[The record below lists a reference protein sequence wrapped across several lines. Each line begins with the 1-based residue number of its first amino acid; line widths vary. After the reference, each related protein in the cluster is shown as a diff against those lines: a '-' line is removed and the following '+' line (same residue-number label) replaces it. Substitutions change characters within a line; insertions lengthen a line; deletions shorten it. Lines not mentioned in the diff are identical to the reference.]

1 MSEILLLETKQI
13 IRSLLISCPSKITVG
28 QLCKDYRDL
37 NGRTLPYAEL
47 GYKNAEDFVKSLNDV
62 VQLEWMPNLNEYG
75 LGAVADASTKHIE
88 KMVKRQKKNTKHR
101 HIIKK
106 KNVAPRFQGHCRNVA
121 PRFQG
126 HCRNVAPSSNA
137 NTVKPKPVAKNA
149 SRVSKSKTTKPKS
162 SKPKEYPKDSHLD
175 VNAKFSPNF
184 CDNIK
189 KTLRKELSNM
199 FPVKLKT
206 EIVELL
212 HHLGGS
218 IDLRNFSHA
227 FKEYFGRDL
236 PVENL
241 GFRTLTEC
249 LMYIPDIVLLEC
261 ISSYY
266 FVKLNPNICKPTV
279 ATNNRSVCEKSNSEL
294 SELAP
299 NTENFN
305 LKPNFNFRMNN
316 SKIGNT
322 DTQENC
328 NQKTNEN
335 AISTLKVFDILRL
348 KAANSSAFQ
357 NSDWKEINNLETFK
371 QYIGPSINKTK
382 LFDNIQNSVE
392 KVNKLYNFQKTL
404 PNEIKKE
411 FQQVLSSH
419 SGILASRFLSEY
431 FKFTGKCFRLSDYN
445 FYDIME
451 LVFAFP
457 EIFKVISLHNETSD
471 CLLYA
476 CDEYDPKNCHK
487 SNCLVECS
495 QDYTDNSSFDSSLK
509 ENIISLIKYLKKI
522 SLDDFEKIYKNKFQ
536 SELPLARLGYDNIE
550 SFIFELSNSL
560 PIKLSFE
567 GSTLFISLYSDY
579 PCIDTIN
586 PYIPELMN
594 GIPQDSVIPGDKYTI
609 QSLPK
614 KLTDFISISV
624 CDIDSPDQF
633 WIQLKGKTTSESLK
647 MLMENLQVTYNN
659 EKNDKYQM
667 PDNFVAEHNVCAV
680 LWSFNNAWH
689 RGIITKV
696 LQKDQVEVF
705 YVDYG
710 TKCKVS
716 KKSLRLLK
724 KEFLSLPSQA
734 LRGRLSYVQPID
746 GIHWSEKAKIRFSEL
761 CMDKELVA
769 LVTNT
774 HFKDRISIFLCN
786 IANNQNININDILIE
801 ENLALPS
808 LDLTNSSCTAENF
821 KTTDVYEENESYQ
834 LCDANEEFDFN
845 ITKLFLAENNDIH
858 VIILDQKPFVSN
870 VEIASLF
877 QKSEGLEK
885 ALLAKKALIPYII
898 LERSGN
904 ERLFMELKRNKVK
917 GIKES
922 LNSITIY
929 PFESIIDILI
939 CLQHPSQNLINE
951 IEKKIKEFKN
961 NIDNTQINELKE
973 IIYYEDKKRKDIIQ
987 KMLDNGVCEEY
998 VEEIQRIEQRI
1009 HLIKLKIK
1017 DPEKRLSL

>member
-1 MSEILLLETKQI
+1 MSDKNKLLLETKQI
-13 IRSLLISCPSKITVG
+13 VRSILISCPSKISIG

-37 NGRTLPYAEL
+37 NGRTLPYTEL
-47 GYKNAEDFVKSLNDV
+47 GYKTAEDFVKSLNDV
-62 VQLEWMPNLNEYG
+62 VRMEWMPDMNEYG
-75 LGAVADASTKHIE
+75 LGVVADASTKHIE
-88 KMVKRQKKNTKHR
+88 KMVKRQKKNTKKR
-101 HIIKK
+101 HVVKK
-106 KNVAPRFQGHCRNVA
+106 KNVAPPRYQAHCKS
-121 PRFQG
+121 
-126 HCRNVAPSSNA
+126 VAPSLNA
-137 NTVKPKPVAKNA
+137 NTLKPKPVTKIA
-149 SRVSKSKTTKPKS
+149 SKVTKSKTTKPKG
-162 SKPKEYPKDSHLD
+162 SKPKEYPKDCLLD
-175 VNAKFSPNF
+175 INVRFAPNF

-206 EIVELL
+206 KIVELL

-218 IDLRNFSHA
+218 IDLRNFSYA
-227 FKEYFGRDL
+227 FKEYFGSDF

-241 GFRTLTEC
+241 GFRSLTEC
-249 LMYIPDIVLLEC
+249 LMYIPDIVKLEC
-261 ISSYY
+261 IGSYY

-279 ATNNRSVCEKSNSEL
+279 ATNNSLHKKSNSEL
-294 SELAP
+294 SEPTP

-305 LKPNFNFRMNN
+305 LKPNFDFRINN
-316 SKIGNT
+316 SKTGNL
-322 DTQENC
+322 DTRENC
-328 NQKTNEN
+328 NKKINEN
-335 AISTLKVFDILRL
+335 TVSTLKVFDILRL

-357 NSDWKEINNLETFK
+357 NSDRKEIDNLESLK
-371 QYIGPSINKTK
+371 QNVGSSINKTK
-382 LFDNIQNSVE
+382 LFDNIQSSVE
-392 KVNKLYNFQKTL
+392 KVNKLYNFHKTL

-419 SGILASRFLSEY
+419 SGILASKFLSEY
-431 FKFTGKCFRLSDYN
+431 FKFTGKCFKLSDYN
-445 FYDIME
+445 FFDIME

-457 EIFKVISLHNETSD
+457 EIFKVISLHNEKND
-471 CLLYA
+471 WLLYA
-476 CDEYDPKNCHK
+476 CDEYEPKNCHK
-487 SNCLVECS
+487 SNCLIECS
-495 QDYTDNSSFDSSLK
+495 QDYTDNSTFDSSLK
-509 ENIISLIKYLKKI
+509 ENIINLIKYLKKI
-522 SLDDFEKIYKNKFQ
+522 SSDDFEKIYKNKFQ
-536 SELPLARLGYDNIE
+536 SELPLARFGCDNIE

-560 PIKLSFE
+560 PIELSFE
-567 GSTLFISLYSDY
+567 GSTLFISLCSDY
-579 PCIDTIN
+579 PCTETIN

-594 GIPQDSVIPGDKYTI
+594 GIPQDSVIPGDKYTL
-609 QSLPK
+609 QSLPE

-647 MLMENLQVTYNN
+647 TLMENLQVTYNN
-659 EKNDKYQM
+659 KKNDKYQM
-667 PDNFVAEHNVCAV
+667 PDDFVAEHNVCAV
-680 LWSFNNAWH
+680 LWSFNNTWH

-696 LQKDQVEVF
+696 LHKDQVEVF

-716 KKSLRLLK
+716 KRSLRLLK

-734 LRGRLSYVQPID
+734 LKGRLSYVQPIS

-774 HFKDRISIFLCN
+774 HFEDRISIFLCN
-786 IANNQNININDILIE
+786 ITNNQNININDILIE

-821 KTTDVYEENESYQ
+821 KTADVYEENESYQ

-845 ITKLFLAENNDIH
+845 ITKLFLTENNDIH
-858 VIILDQKPFVSN
+858 VIVLNQKPFISN
-870 VEIASLF
+870 GDIASLF

-898 LERSGN
+898 LERSDN
-904 ERLFMELKRNKVK
+904 ERLFMELKRNKVR
-917 GIKES
+917 GIKEPW
-922 LNSITIY
+922 NSITIY
-929 PFESIIDILI
+929 PFESIINILI
-939 CLQHPSQNLINE
+939 CLQHPSQSLMNE

-998 VEEIQRIEQRI
+998 VEEVQRIEQRI
-1009 HLIKLKIK
+1009 HLITLKIK
-1017 DPEKRLSL
+1017 DLKKRLSL